1 VTTDAR
7 GPAPLPAGASL
18 HDFEP
23 LLPAEHLVLRA
34 AAASE
39 IAKIGYRRPGA
50 PTPDQTVRAELLA
63 YLARGGGPG
72 APVAARQLQIMG
84 AWVSGRLDLA
94 GASVPLSLW
103 LYRCG
108 FALAPL
114 FDGAHV
120 LGSLSFA
127 DCALPGLRAEG
138 CRIDGDLA
146 LSAGSDVE
154 GEVRLT
160 RTRIGREPN
169 CERLGL
175 RGSHCLFVAD
185 AMQIGGDVN
194 LCGGVEAVGELRFIA
209 AHIGGDLR
217 ASAARLTADID
228 RAGRRGVAL
237 NLDRACIA
245 GSVALDAGFSAGG
258 AVRLQQV
265 EIHGDLDCSSADFDA
280 VGDASWG
287 AGGAGLVLTRAQVG
301 GSLSLQ
307 RLATPLQSASLIDAH
322 VGTLIDDASTWGQHL
337 ELDGF
342 RYTRFGRGAPTDAAM
357 RVDWLLR
364 QRADHLGAD
373 FRPAPWRQVV
383 GVLRHMGHDL
393 SARAVALGHERQLR
407 KIGAIGRGAPRGLRW
422 LVRLGHGA
430 FGLVAGYGQ
439 RPLRLLASALAV
451 WLLCGAAYWGAAEG
465 FAPSAALLVA
475 APRLAAC
482 RPDCPGLPATLP
494 AFQPLVYSLDVLLP
508 LVDLQQQRHWAPARG
523 ALAPAVEAAL
533 GTPPLRLLGWV
544 EAACGWVLALVA
556 LVCLARWAA
565 RDRRG

>member
-1 VTTDAR
+1 MTGAR
-7 GPAPLPAGASL
+7 GSAPLPAGASL

-23 LLPAEHLVLRA
+23 LLPAERIVLRA
-34 AAASE
+34 AAASD
-39 IAKIGYRRPGA
+39 IAKIGYRRPRA
-50 PTPDQTVRAELLA
+50 PTPDQSVRAELLA
-63 YLARGGGPG
+63 FLARGGGAG

-84 AWVSGRLDLA
+84 AWVTGRLDLA

-108 FALAPL
+108 FAAAPL

-127 DCALPGLRAEG
+127 DCTLPGLRAEG

-146 LSAGSDVE
+146 LSAGSDIE

-160 RTRIGREPN
+160 RTRVGRELN

-175 RGSHCLFVAD
+175 RGARCLFVAD
-185 AMQIGGDVN
+185 AMQIGGDLN
-194 LCGGVEAVGELRFIA
+194 LCGGVEAIGEMRFIGA
-209 AHIGGDLR
+209 RIGGDLR

-228 RAGRRGVAL
+228 PAGARGVAL
-237 NLDRACIA
+237 NLDRACVD

-265 EIHGDLDCSSADFDA
+265 EIRGDLDCSGADFDA

-287 AGGAGLVLTRAQVG
+287 AGGAGLVLTRAQIG
-301 GSLSLQ
+301 GCLSLQ
-307 RLATPLQSASLIDAH
+307 RLQTPLQGASLIDAQ
-322 VGTLIDDASTWGQHL
+322 VGSLIDDASTWGLHL

-342 RYTRFGRGAPTDAAM
+342 RYKRFGRGAPTDAAT
-357 RVDWLLR
+357 RLDWLLR
-364 QRADHLGAD
+364 QRAAHLATD
-373 FRPAPWRQVV
+373 FRPEPWRQLV
-383 GVLRHMGHDL
+383 GVLRHMGHDA

-422 LVRLGHGA
+422 LVRLGHAA

-451 WLLCGAAYWGAAEG
+451 WLLCGAAYWGAAGG

-494 AFQPLVYSLDVLLP
+494 AFQPLVYSLDLLLP

-523 ALAPAVEAAL
+523 AVAPALEAAI

-544 EAACGWVLALVA
+544 EAACGWALALAA

-565 RDRRG
+565 HDRRG

>member
-1 VTTDAR
+1 MTDAR
-7 GPAPLPAGASL
+7 GATLPPSRASL
-18 HDFEP
+18 QDFEP
-23 LLPAEHLVLRA
+23 LLPAERLVLRA

-50 PTPDQTVRAELLA
+50 PAPDQTVRAELLA

-72 APVAARQLQIMG
+72 ATVAARQLQIMG

-108 FALAPL
+108 FALTPL

-127 DCALPGLRAEG
+127 DCTLPGLRAEG

-160 RTRIGREPN
+160 RTRIGHELN

-175 RGSHCLFVAD
+175 RGSRSLFVAD
-185 AMQIGGDVN
+185 GTRIGGDVN
-194 LCGGVEAVGELRFIA
+194 LCGGVEAVGELRFIG

-228 RAGRRGVAL
+228 PAGARGVAL

-258 AVRLQQV
+258 AVRLQQA
-265 EIHGDLDCSSADFDA
+265 EIRGDLDCSGADFDA

-307 RLATPLQSASLIDAH
+307 RL
-322 VGTLIDDASTWGQHL
+322 
-337 ELDGF
+337 
-342 RYTRFGRGAPTDAAM
+342 
-357 RVDWLLR
+357 
-364 QRADHLGAD
+364 
-373 FRPAPWRQVV
+373 
-383 GVLRHMGHDL
+383 
-393 SARAVALGHERQLR
+393 
-407 KIGAIGRGAPRGLRW
+407 
-422 LVRLGHGA
+422 
-430 FGLVAGYGQ
+430 
-439 RPLRLLASALAV
+439 
-451 WLLCGAAYWGAAEG
+451 
-465 FAPSAALLVA
+465 
-475 APRLAAC
+475 
-482 RPDCPGLPATLP
+482 
-494 AFQPLVYSLDVLLP
+494 
-508 LVDLQQQRHWAPARG
+508 
-523 ALAPAVEAAL
+523 
-533 GTPPLRLLGWV
+533 GTP
-544 EAACGWVLALVA
+544 
-556 LVCLARWAA
+556 
-565 RDRRG
+565 